1 MVWTSLDTRENILAK
16 NTVAFPRAGGLKSIL
31 KGLLLDNARTS
42 RTGDST
48 QPLGGGPSNP
58 K

>member
-1 MVWTSLDTRENILAK
+1 MVWTSLDTGENILAK

-31 KGLLLDNARTS
+31 KGLLLDNRNIMKRGAS
-42 RTGDST
+42 
-48 QPLGGGPSNP
+48 PLCPR